1 MNLCSLNPKSYFV
14 SFINAVSYKLQHLW
28 FTISEIHQ
36 QSYRVYSNYVF
47 KKYSR
52 GERKQG
58 NAEEIH
64 QNISGC
70 GIWIIF
76 SFLHLF
82 LYFPNFLQWAYL
94 ILLWFRKYNS
104 LFQKSN
110 TKCPRVSEPNLKKKK
125 KKKKKKKTYI
135 RAGWVSEWEILYIK
149 VRLNGVL
156 FCLHGKWF
164 TLEEK
169 CRIGFVREL
178 EIQEFCKV
186 LNGSVFKIYLCLFHF
201 YRFLHFWFLLVAL
214 VFKISDPL

>member
-125 KKKKKKKTYI
+125 KKKKSMPGFTQRSSQKFLQKLTWKASKQINKQTFQRQYMCVFIYVCDYIHTSTYI
-135 RAGWVSEWEILYIK
+135 NTYI
-149 VRLNGVL
+149 
-156 FCLHGKWF
+156 
-164 TLEEK
+164 
-169 CRIGFVREL
+169 
-178 EIQEFCKV
+178 
-186 LNGSVFKIYLCLFHF
+186 
-201 YRFLHFWFLLVAL
+201 
-214 VFKISDPL
+214 

>member
-1 MNLCSLNPKSYFV
+1 MLFHINCSISDLPSQR
-14 SFINAVSYKLQHLW
+14 FISKATESTQIMFLKNTREERENRETQ
-28 FTISEIHQ
+28 
-36 QSYRVYSNYVF
+36 
-47 KKYSR
+47 KKYTKIFLGVGFGLFSVFFTYFCICQIFYN
-52 GERKQG
+52 EHILFCFDL
-58 NAEEIH
+58 E
-64 QNISGC
+64 NI
-70 GIWIIF
+70 IV
-76 SFLHLF
+76 
-82 LYFPNFLQWAYL
+82 YFKNQ
-94 ILLWFRKYNS
+94 I
-104 LFQKSN
+104 Q
-110 TKCPRVSEPNLKKKK
+110 KCPRVSEPNLKK